1 MPITALYAGLLA
13 LLCIVLSLRVIG
25 ARRSARVALG
35 DGGDKML
42 QRRIRVQANF
52 VEYTPL
58 ALILIGLAES
68 LRTDARLLHAIGG
81 VLLIGRLVHAIGLSQ
96 PQEWLALRQFG
107 MLATFAAIITAA
119 GACVMG
125 ALRSGALW

>member
-13 LLCIVLSLRVIG
+13 LLGIVLSLRVIG
-25 ARRSARVALG
+25 ARRDARVALG
-35 DGGDKML
+35 DGGDKVL

-58 ALILIGLAES
+58 ALILIGLAEG
-68 LRTDARLLHAIGG
+68 LRTDVWLLHGIGAT
-81 VLLIGRLVHAIGLSQ
+81 LLAGRVVHAFGVSQ
-96 PQEWLALRQFG
+96 PNEWLLLRMIG
-107 MLATFAAIITAA
+107 MMATFAGLITAA
-119 GACVMG
+119 GACLFG